1 MALQEREEK
10 PEEENQ
16 EDARPEAQSNQ
27 PVLQGLEALAAL
39 QAELSCGNE
48 NVCRT

>member
-1 MALQEREEK
+1 MALQEWEEK
-10 PEEENQ
+10 PEEESQ

-39 QAELSCGNE
+39 QVELSCRNE
-48 NVCRT
+48 KVCRT